1 MLDPKTKS
9 IFRIVILILFLST
22 LAIGGTMLGFVF
34 SGAEMPY
41 FFQHFGLAICLFLIG
56 IIAFML
62 PMLNQTKYTGDSKDS
77 MMLVVAVLLILSAI
91 LSIIISYINF
101 NFS

>member
-1 MLDPKTKS
+1 MLDKRTKL

-34 SGAEMPY
+34 SKTDMPY
-41 FFQHFGLAICLFLIG
+41 FFQHFGLAICLFFIG

-62 PMLNQTKYTGDSKDS
+62 PMLNQTKYSGDSKDS

-91 LSIIISYINF
+91 LSIVISYINLD
-101 NFS
+101 FS